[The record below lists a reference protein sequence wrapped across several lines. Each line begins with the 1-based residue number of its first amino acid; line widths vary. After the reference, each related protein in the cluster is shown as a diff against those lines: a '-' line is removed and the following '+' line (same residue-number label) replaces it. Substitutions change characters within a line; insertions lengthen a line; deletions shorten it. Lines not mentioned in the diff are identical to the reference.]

1 MDLVPYLN
9 YLKNVVLL
17 SEKTIIA
24 YKSDLEEFSE
34 YLSSKQIEDERE
46 FTYQDSKEFL
56 RYLKKERKY
65 SVSSIKRKIA
75 SVKKYYNYLFK
86 LKEVK
91 NNPLLDLRIKDSSIR
106 LPSFLSVDE
115 VKALLSFNRYNF
127 PDDRDHML
135 FLLLYNT
142 GARISEALS
151 INVKDI
157 ELDKRRIKVLGKRN
171 KERYLFF
178 SATTKE
184 EIIIYLDKRLMHAK
198 DENAFFISNKG
209 KRLPISY
216 VNIIF
221 KKYANIMNFKTEFT
235 PHTLRHSFAT
245 HMLSR
250 GLDIRV
256 LQELLGHKSIAATQ
270 IYTHVSKEE
279 LKRTYLLHH
288 PHSKEKI

>member
-1 MDLVPYLN
+1 MDSYLN
-9 YLKNVVLL
+9 YLSNVVNL
-17 SEKTIIA
+17 SEKTIKA
-24 YKSDLEEFSE
+24 YKTDLEEFFS
-34 YLSSKQIEDERE
+34 YLASKDIQDVRE
-46 FTYQDSKEFL
+46 FCYQDSKEYL
-56 RYLKKERKY
+56 RYLKKIKKY
-65 SVSSIKRKIA
+65 SVSTIKRKIA
-75 SVKKYYNYLFK
+75 SVKKYFNYLFK
-86 LKEVK
+86 LKEIG

-106 LPSFLSVDE
+106 LPSFLSE
-115 VKALLSFNRYNF
+115 EETKALLNYPRQDFK
-127 PDDRDHML
+127 DDRDHML

-151 INVKDI
+151 INVNDI

-178 SATTKE
+178 SSTTKD
-184 EIIIYLDKRLMHAK
+184 EIIIYLNKRLQHTK
-198 DENAFFISNKG
+198 DDKAFFISNRG
-209 KRLPISY
+209 KRLPISS

-221 KKYANIMNFKTEFT
+221 SKYADIMNFKSEFT

-256 LQELLGHKSIAATQ
+256 LQELLGHESIAATQ